1 MGNNVVPQQL
11 ATESADVKRSG
22 SSDSV
27 TEISSATPV
36 QDVKQVE
43 QRQSVAN
50 VNADAQK
57 EAEGEELQSAVVELN
72 KAVQNIQRNLEFSVD
87 DITGQTV
94 VKVIDKETDK
104 IIRQMPS
111 EEVLRLAQHMREQQP
126 EGSDSIS
133 LMQGLKA

>member
-1 MGNNVVPQQL
+1 MGNNVVPQQP